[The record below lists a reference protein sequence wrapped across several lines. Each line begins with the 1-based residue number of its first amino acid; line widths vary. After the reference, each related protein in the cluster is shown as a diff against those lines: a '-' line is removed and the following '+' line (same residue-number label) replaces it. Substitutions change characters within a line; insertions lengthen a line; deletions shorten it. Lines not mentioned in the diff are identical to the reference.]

1 MEAVECIA
9 TRRSV
14 RRYTDQPVEKE
25 TIEKLVHEAQ
35 YAPTWKNSQ
44 TTRFT
49 AVTGKAVLEQVRA
62 AMPDYNQRSSENAP
76 LLLCV
81 SAVTHRSGYERD
93 GSATTPLGE
102 GFTFFDCG
110 ATVQTLCLAAHEAG
124 LATLIMGIF
133 DVDKVRTALNLPESE
148 VPVVIVACG
157 HAADAPQMPKRRA
170 TEEVLRIL

>member
-14 RRYTDQPVEKE
+14 RKFTDTPIERDA
-25 TIEKLVHEAQ
+25 IEKLVHEAQ

-49 AVTGKAVLEQVRA
+49 AVTGKAALAQVRA
-62 AMPDYNQRSSENAP
+62 AMPDYNQHSSENAP

-102 GFTFFDCG
+102 AYTFFDCG
-110 ATVQTLCLAAHEAG
+110 ATVQTFCLAAHEAG
-124 LATLIMGIF
+124 IGSVIMGIF
-133 DVDKVRTALNLPESE
+133 DVDKVCKILDLPETE
-148 VPVVIVACG
+148 VPVVLIACG
-157 HAADAPQMPKRRA
+157 YPADEPQMPKRRA
-170 TEEVLRIL
+170 VDEVLRII